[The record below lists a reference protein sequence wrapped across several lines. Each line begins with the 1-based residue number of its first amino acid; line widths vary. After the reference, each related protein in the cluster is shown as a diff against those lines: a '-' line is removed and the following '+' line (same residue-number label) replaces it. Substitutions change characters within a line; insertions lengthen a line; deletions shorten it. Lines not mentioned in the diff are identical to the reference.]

1 MTVNVTRN
9 GDTDMSMG
17 DVGKELWPVHWLSE
31 GWSTLREQAHS
42 AITHFKH
49 VDEGETED
57 EPPTAQ
63 RWGVVAVDVVDHD
76 DILQVRMEVPGVA
89 KEDLQVE
96 ISAGQLTVTGEKRV
110 ESSRK
115 DGNAIITERAFG
127 QFCRVLPLPVDVE
140 TDNASASYADGIL
153 AIDLQKQA
161 NPSRRQ
167 IDIG

>member
-1 MTVNVTRN
+1 
-9 GDTDMSMG
+9 MSMG
-17 DVGKELWPVHWLSE
+17 DVGKEIWPVHWLSQ

-49 VDEGETED
+49 VGEAETED
-57 EPPTAQ
+57 EPAKAQ

-76 DILQVRMEVPGVA
+76 DILKVRMEVPGIA

-96 ISAGQLTVTGEKRV
+96 ISAGQLTVTGEKRI

-127 QFCRVLPLPVDVE
+127 QFCRVLPLPADVE

-153 AIDLQKQA
+153 AIDLPKHA
-161 NPSRRQ
+161 KPSRSH
-167 IDIG
+167 INIS